1 MLKTNK
7 TKNMKKILLL
17 NILFISSL
25 FSQDYYFEKY
35 APFDE
40 NIKSPEEFL
49 GYPIGEMQTRHDL
62 IVSYMEYL
70 SNVSDKA
77 QILHY
82 GQTYEK
88 RKLVILAISSS
99 DKIIDLEKIREN
111 HISYLDPE
119 HPNYSKESKP
129 ENLPVI
135 INLAYSV
142 HGNEPSTS
150 EAALLTAYTLISS
163 KSDEISKYLSDS
175 IILIDPTLNPDGR
188 DRHTHWVNT
197 YKGSPLV
204 DDPQD
209 AEHNEYWPGGRTNH
223 YWFDLNRDWYL
234 GIHPESRSK
243 LKWYHSWKPN
253 VTADFHEMG
262 TNSTYFFV
270 PFKPNGSLN
279 PVIPKEN
286 YDYFNFLFGSYFADA
301 LDEIGTLY
309 FTREI
314 FDRTYPGYGS
324 AYPDYLGGIGLL
336 FEQASSRG
344 FKQKTQFGEITFP
357 FTIKNQYVSGMTTVK
372 ASVANKEK
380 LKDYQS
386 NFYKSAITD
395 SSREKVRGY
404 IFNEGNDKNKTKAF
418 IDKLKLHDIKVLN
431 NKEQF
436 YVPTVQKNYRLVRSF
451 FETHQQYR
459 DSVFYDASAW
469 SMANIYDI
477 DYSASNKDFV
487 GKEVDDIDQLF
498 EVNEFSESNYAYII
512 DSQDYNIPAVTYDL
526 LNNDVFTSASFKPF
540 SIQTSTGTKSFNYGS
555 LIIPLSIQKKL
566 NSDELYKKMKSIQK
580 KYNVNIYSVESG
592 LSSSG
597 IDLGSGYVMPVN
609 KPSAMMLI
617 GTGVR
622 AYEAGEVWHLLD
634 QRVGMPIT
642 KVPIRNFD
650 NISMDKYNVLV
661 LVSGNYKFS
670 DSQIEKIKT
679 WAENGNT
686 IISIGSGSK
695 FLIDKNI
702 VDESLLEKEESDEIN
717 YLAYGDA
724 RENRGKE
731 QIGGVILNSMIDLTH
746 PLAFGYENNTLPLY
760 KNNSIWL
767 KPSKNSYSSVVRYT
781 DDSLI
786 DGFLSENNKSKIK
799 ESVSLVVSKVGK
811 GIAIMFAD
819 NPNFRGAWYGTNRLF
834 LNAILL
840 GDKIYIP

>member
-1 MLKTNK
+1 
-7 TKNMKKILLL
+7 MKKILLL
-17 NILFISSL
+17 NLLFIGSL

-163 KSDEISKYLSDS
+163 KSDEISNYLSDS

-301 LDEIGTLY
+301 LDEMGTLY

-395 SSREKVRGY
+395 SSRKKVRGY
-404 IFNEGNDKNKTKAF
+404 IFNQGNDKNKTKAF

-487 GKEVDDIDQLF
+487 GEEVDDIDELF

-526 LNNDVFTSASFKPF
+526 LNNEVFTSASFKPF
-540 SIQTSTGTKSFNYGS
+540 TIQTSTGTKSFNYGS
-555 LIIPLSIQKKL
+555 LIIPLSVQKKL
-566 NSDELYKKMKSIQK
+566 NSDELYEKMKSIQK
-580 KYNVNIYSVESG
+580 KYDVNIYSVESG

-597 IDLGSGYVMPVN
+597 VDLGSGYVMPLN

-622 AYEAGEVWHLLD
+622 SYEAGEVWHLLD

-642 KVPIRNFD
+642 KVPMRNFD

-695 FLIDKNI
+695 LLIDKKI
-702 VDESLLEKEESDEIN
+702 VDENLLEKEESNAIN

-731 QIGGVILNSMIDLTH
+731 QIGGVILNSIIDLSH

-767 KPSKNSYSSVVRYT
+767 KPSKNNYSSVVRYS
-781 DDSLI
+781 DNSLI
-786 DGFLSENNKSKIK
+786 DGFLSENNKEKIK
-799 ESVSLVVSKVGK
+799 ESVSLVVSRVGR
-811 GIAIMFAD
+811 GIAVMFAD

-834 LNAILL
+834 LNAIFL

>member
-1 MLKTNK
+1 
-7 TKNMKKILLL
+7 MKKILLL
-17 NILFISSL
+17 NLLFIGSL

-163 KSDEISKYLSDS
+163 KSDEISNYLSDS

-301 LDEIGTLY
+301 LDEMGTLY

-395 SSREKVRGY
+395 SSRKKVRGY

-487 GKEVDDIDQLF
+487 GEEVDNIDELF

-526 LNNDVFTSASFKPF
+526 LNNEVFTSASFKPF
-540 SIQTSTGTKSFNYGS
+540 TIQTLTGTKSFNYGS
-555 LIIPLSIQKKL
+555 LIIPLSVQKKL
-566 NSDELYKKMKSIQK
+566 NSDELYEKMKSIQK
-580 KYNVNIYSVESG
+580 KYDVNIYSVESG

-597 IDLGSGYVMPVN
+597 VDLGSGYVMPLN

-622 AYEAGEVWHLLD
+622 SYEAGEVWHLLD

-642 KVPIRNFD
+642 KVPMRNFD

-670 DSQIEKIKT
+670 DNQIEKIKT

-695 FLIDKNI
+695 LLIDKKI
-702 VDESLLEKEESDEIN
+702 VDENLLEKEESNAMN

-731 QIGGVILNSMIDLTH
+731 QIGGVILNSIIDLSH
-746 PLAFGYENNTLPLY
+746 PLAFGYENNSLPLY

-767 KPSKNSYSSVVRYT
+767 KPSKNNYSSVVRYSEN
-781 DDSLI
+781 SLI
-786 DGFLSENNKSKIK
+786 DGFLSENNKAKIK
-799 ESVSLVVSKVGK
+799 ESVSLVVSRVGR
-811 GIAIMFAD
+811 GIAVMFAD

>member
-1 MLKTNK
+1 
-7 TKNMKKILLL
+7 MKKILLL
-17 NILFISSL
+17 NLLFIGSL

-301 LDEIGTLY
+301 LDEMGTLY

-395 SSREKVRGY
+395 SSRKKVRGY
-404 IFNEGNDKNKTKAF
+404 IFNQGNDKNKTKAF

-487 GKEVDDIDQLF
+487 GEEVDNIDELF

-526 LNNDVFTSASFKPF
+526 LNNEVFTSASFKPF
-540 SIQTSTGTKSFNYGS
+540 TIQTSTGTKSFNYGS
-555 LIIPLSIQKKL
+555 LIIPLSVQKKL
-566 NSDELYKKMKSIQK
+566 NSDELYEKMKSIQK
-580 KYNVNIYSVESG
+580 KYDVNIYSVESG

-597 IDLGSGYVMPVN
+597 VDLGSGYVMPLN

-622 AYEAGEVWHLLD
+622 SYEAGEVWHLLD

-642 KVPIRNFD
+642 KVPMRNFD

-670 DSQIEKIKT
+670 DNQIEKIKT

-695 FLIDKNI
+695 LLIDKKI
-702 VDESLLEKEESDEIN
+702 VDENLLEKEESNAMN

-731 QIGGVILNSMIDLTH
+731 QIGGVILNSIIDLSH
-746 PLAFGYENNTLPLY
+746 PLAFGYENNSLPLY

-767 KPSKNSYSSVVRYT
+767 KPSKNNYSSVVRYSEN
-781 DDSLI
+781 SLI
-786 DGFLSENNKSKIK
+786 DGFLSENNKAKIK
-799 ESVSLVVSKVGK
+799 ESVSLVVSRVGR
-811 GIAIMFAD
+811 GIAVMFAD

>member
-1 MLKTNK
+1 MIKS
-7 TKNMKKILLL
+7 KNMKKILLL

-49 GYPIGEMQTRHDL
+49 GYPIGEMHTRHDL

-70 SNVSDKA
+70 SDVSDKA

-82 GQTYEK
+82 GETYEK

-99 DKIIDLEKIREN
+99 DKIIDLEKIRDN

-119 HPNYSKESKP
+119 HPNYSEESKP

-163 KSDEISKYLSDS
+163 KSDDISKYLSES

-188 DRHTHWVNT
+188 DRHTNWVNT

-243 LKWYHSWKPN
+243 LNWYHSWKPN

-344 FKQKTQFGEITFP
+344 HKQKTQFGEITFP
-357 FTIKNQYVSGMTTVK
+357 FTIKNQYVSSMTTIK

-380 LKDYQS
+380 LKDYQN

-395 SSREKVRGY
+395 SSRKKVRGY

-487 GKEVDDIDQLF
+487 GEEVDDIDELF
-498 EVNEFSESNYAYII
+498 KVNEFSESNYAYII

-526 LNNDVFTSASFKPF
+526 LNNEVFTSASFKPF
-540 SIQTSTGTKSFNYGS
+540 TIQTSTGNKSFNYGS
-555 LIIPLSIQKKL
+555 LIIPMSVQKKF
-566 NSDELYKKMKSIQK
+566 NSDELYEKMKSIQK
-580 KYNVNIYSVESG
+580 KYDVNIYSVQSG

-597 IDLGSGYVMPVN
+597 VDLGSGYVMPLN

-622 AYEAGEVWHLLD
+622 SYEAGEVWHLLD

-642 KVPIRNFD
+642 KVPMRNFD

-670 DSQIEKIKT
+670 DNQIEKIKT

-695 FLIDKNI
+695 LLIDKKI
-702 VDESLLEKEESDEIN
+702 VDENLLEKEESNAMN

-731 QIGGVILNSMIDLTH
+731 QIGGVILNSIIDLSH

-767 KPSKNSYSSVVRYT
+767 KPSKNNYSSVVRYSEN
-781 DDSLI
+781 SLI
-786 DGFLSENNKSKIK
+786 DGFLSENNKKKIK
-799 ESVSLVVSKVGK
+799 ESVSLVVSRVGR
-811 GIAIMFAD
+811 GIAVMFAD

-840 GDKIYIP
+840 GDKIRIP

>member
-1 MLKTNK
+1 
-7 TKNMKKILLL
+7 MKKILLL
-17 NILFISSL
+17 NLLFIGSL

-163 KSDEISKYLSDS
+163 KSDEISNYLSDS

-395 SSREKVRGY
+395 SSRKKVRGY
-404 IFNEGNDKNKTKAF
+404 IFNQGNDKNKTKAF

-487 GKEVDDIDQLF
+487 GKEVDDIDELF

-526 LNNDVFTSASFKPF
+526 LNNEVFTSASFKPF
-540 SIQTSTGTKSFNYGS
+540 TIQTSTGTKSFNYGS
-555 LIIPLSIQKKL
+555 LIIPLSVQKKL
-566 NSDELYKKMKSIQK
+566 NSDELYEKMKSIQK
-580 KYNVNIYSVESG
+580 KYDVNIYSVESG

-597 IDLGSGYVMPVN
+597 VDLGSGYVMPLN

-622 AYEAGEVWHLLD
+622 SYEAGEVWHLLD

-642 KVPIRNFD
+642 KVPMRNFD

-670 DSQIEKIKT
+670 DNQIEKIKT

-695 FLIDKNI
+695 LLIDKKI
-702 VDESLLEKEESDEIN
+702 VDENLLEKEESNAMN

-731 QIGGVILNSMIDLTH
+731 QIGGVILNSIIDLSH
-746 PLAFGYENNTLPLY
+746 PLAFGYENNSLPLY

-767 KPSKNSYSSVVRYT
+767 KPSKNNYSSVVRYSEN
-781 DDSLI
+781 SLI
-786 DGFLSENNKSKIK
+786 DGFLSENNKAKIK
-799 ESVSLVVSKVGK
+799 ESVSLVVSRVGR
-811 GIAIMFAD
+811 GIAVMFAD

>member
-1 MLKTNK
+1 MIKL
-7 TKNMKKILLL
+7 KNMKKIIIL
-17 NILFISSL
+17 NLLFISSL

-49 GYPIGEMQTRHDL
+49 GYPIGEMHTRHDL

-70 SNVSDKA
+70 SDVSDKA

-82 GQTYEK
+82 GETYEK

-99 DKIIDLEKIREN
+99 DKIIDLEKIRDN

-395 SSREKVRGY
+395 SSRKKVRGY

-477 DYSASNKDFV
+477 DYSASNKDFL
-487 GKEVDDIDQLF
+487 GEEVDDIDDLF

-526 LNNDVFTSASFKPF
+526 LNNEVFTSASFKPF
-540 SIQTSTGTKSFNYGS
+540 TIQTLTGTKSFNYGS
-555 LIIPLSIQKKL
+555 LIIPLSVQKKL
-566 NSDELYKKMKSIQK
+566 NSDELYEKMKSIQK
-580 KYNVNIYSVESG
+580 KYDVNIYSVESG

-597 IDLGSGYVMPVN
+597 VDLGSGYVMPLN

-622 AYEAGEVWHLLD
+622 SYEAGEVWHLLD

-642 KVPIRNFD
+642 KVPMRNFD

-670 DSQIEKIKT
+670 DNQIEKIKT

-695 FLIDKNI
+695 LLIDKKI
-702 VDESLLEKEESDEIN
+702 VDENLLEKEESNAMN

-731 QIGGVILNSMIDLTH
+731 QIGGVILNSIIDLSH

-767 KPSKNSYSSVVRYT
+767 KPSKNNYSSVVRYSEN
-781 DDSLI
+781 SLI
-786 DGFLSENNKSKIK
+786 DGFLSENNKEKIK
-799 ESVSLVVSKVGK
+799 ESVSLVVSRVGR
-811 GIAIMFAD
+811 GIAVMFAD

>member
-1 MLKTNK
+1 
-7 TKNMKKILLL
+7 MKKILLL
-17 NILFISSL
+17 NLLFIGSL

-301 LDEIGTLY
+301 LDEMGTLY

-395 SSREKVRGY
+395 SSRKKVRGY

-487 GKEVDDIDQLF
+487 GEEVDDIDELF

-526 LNNDVFTSASFKPF
+526 LNNEVFTSASFKPF
-540 SIQTSTGTKSFNYGS
+540 TIQTSTGTKSFNYGS
-555 LIIPLSIQKKL
+555 LMIPLSVQKKL
-566 NSDELYKKMKSIQK
+566 NSDELYEKMKSIQK
-580 KYNVNIYSVESG
+580 KYDVNIYSVESG

-597 IDLGSGYVMPVN
+597 VDLGSGYVMPLN

-622 AYEAGEVWHLLD
+622 SYEAGEVWHLLD

-642 KVPIRNFD
+642 KVPMRNFD

-670 DSQIEKIKT
+670 DNQIEKIKT

-695 FLIDKNI
+695 LLIDKKI
-702 VDESLLEKEESDEIN
+702 VDENLLEKEESNAMN

-731 QIGGVILNSMIDLTH
+731 QIGGVILNSIIDLSH

-767 KPSKNSYSSVVRYT
+767 KPSKNNYSSVVRYS
-781 DDSLI
+781 DNSLI
-786 DGFLSENNKSKIK
+786 DGFLSENNKEKIK
-799 ESVSLVVSKVGK
+799 ESVSLVVSRVGR
-811 GIAIMFAD
+811 GIAVMFAD

-834 LNAILL
+834 LNAIFL

>member
-1 MLKTNK
+1 
-7 TKNMKKILLL
+7 MKKILLL
-17 NILFISSL
+17 NLLFIGSL

-395 SSREKVRGY
+395 SSRKKVRGY
-404 IFNEGNDKNKTKAF
+404 IFNQGNDKNKTKAF

-431 NKEQF
+431 NKELF

-487 GKEVDDIDQLF
+487 GEEVDDIDELF

-526 LNNDVFTSASFKPF
+526 LNNEVFTSASFKPF
-540 SIQTSTGTKSFNYGS
+540 TIQTKTGTKSFNYGS
-555 LIIPLSIQKKL
+555 LIIPLSVQKKL
-566 NSDELYKKMKSIQK
+566 NSDELYEKMKSIQK
-580 KYNVNIYSVESG
+580 KYDVNIYSVESG

-597 IDLGSGYVMPVN
+597 IDLGSGYVMPLN

-622 AYEAGEVWHLLD
+622 SYEAGEVWHLLD

-642 KVPIRNFD
+642 KVPMRNFD

-670 DSQIEKIKT
+670 DNQIEKIKT

-695 FLIDKNI
+695 LLIDKKI
-702 VDESLLEKEESDEIN
+702 VDENLLEKEESNAMN

-731 QIGGVILNSMIDLTH
+731 QIGGVILNSIIDLSH
-746 PLAFGYENNTLPLY
+746 PLAFGYENNSLPLY

-767 KPSKNSYSSVVRYT
+767 KPSKNNYSSVVRYSEN
-781 DDSLI
+781 SLI
-786 DGFLSENNKSKIK
+786 DGFLSENNKAKIK
-799 ESVSLVVSKVGK
+799 ESVSLVVSRVGR
-811 GIAIMFAD
+811 GIAVMFAD

>member
-1 MLKTNK
+1 
-7 TKNMKKILLL
+7 MKKILLL
-17 NILFISSL
+17 NLLFIGSL

-163 KSDEISKYLSDS
+163 KSDEISNYLSDS

-301 LDEIGTLY
+301 LDEMGTLY

-395 SSREKVRGY
+395 SSRKKVRGY
-404 IFNEGNDKNKTKAF
+404 IFNQGNDKNKTKAF

-487 GKEVDDIDQLF
+487 GEEVDNIDELF

-526 LNNDVFTSASFKPF
+526 LNNEVFTSASFKPF
-540 SIQTSTGTKSFNYGS
+540 TIQTLTGTKSFNYGS
-555 LIIPLSIQKKL
+555 LIIPLSVQKKL
-566 NSDELYKKMKSIQK
+566 NSDELYEKMKSIQK
-580 KYNVNIYSVESG
+580 KYDVNIYSVESG

-597 IDLGSGYVMPVN
+597 VDLGSGYVMPLN

-622 AYEAGEVWHLLD
+622 SYEAGEVWHLLD

-642 KVPIRNFD
+642 KVPMRNFD

-670 DSQIEKIKT
+670 DNQIEKIKT

-695 FLIDKNI
+695 LLIDKKI
-702 VDESLLEKEESDEIN
+702 VDENLLEKEESNAMN

-731 QIGGVILNSMIDLTH
+731 QIGGVILNSIIDLSH
-746 PLAFGYENNTLPLY
+746 PLAFGYENNSLPLY

-767 KPSKNSYSSVVRYT
+767 KPSKNNYSSVVRYSEN
-781 DDSLI
+781 SLI
-786 DGFLSENNKSKIK
+786 DGFLSENNKAKIK
-799 ESVSLVVSKVGK
+799 ESVSLVVSRVGR
-811 GIAIMFAD
+811 GIAVMFAD

>member
-1 MLKTNK
+1 MIKF
-7 TKNMKKILLL
+7 KNMKKIIIL
-17 NILFISSL
+17 NLLFIGSL

-49 GYPIGEMQTRHDL
+49 GYPIGEMHTRHDL

-70 SNVSDKA
+70 SDVSDKA

-82 GQTYEK
+82 GETYEK

-99 DKIIDLEKIREN
+99 DKIIDLEKIRDN

-163 KSDEISKYLSDS
+163 KSDEISKYLSES

-188 DRHTHWVNT
+188 DRHTNWVNT

-243 LKWYHSWKPN
+243 LNWYHSWKPN

-344 FKQKTQFGEITFP
+344 HKQKTQFGEITFP
-357 FTIKNQYVSGMTTVK
+357 FTIKNQYVSSMTTVK

-395 SSREKVRGY
+395 SSRKKVKGY

-526 LNNDVFTSASFKPF
+526 LNNEVLTSASFKPF
-540 SIQTSTGTKSFNYGS
+540 TIQTLTGTKSFNYGS
-555 LIIPLSIQKKL
+555 LIIPLSVQKKL
-566 NSDELYKKMKSIQK
+566 NSDELYEKMKSIQK
-580 KYNVNIYSVESG
+580 KYDVNIYSVESG
-592 LSSSG
+592 LSSTG
-597 IDLGSGYVMPVN
+597 VDLGSGYVMPLN

-622 AYEAGEVWHLLD
+622 SYEAGEVWHLLD

-670 DSQIEKIKT
+670 DNQIEKIKT

-695 FLIDKNI
+695 LLIDKKI
-702 VDESLLEKEESDEIN
+702 VEENLLEKEESNVMN

-731 QIGGVILNSMIDLTH
+731 QIGGVILNSIIDLSH

-767 KPSKNSYSSVVRYT
+767 KPSKNNYSSVVRYSEN
-781 DDSLI
+781 SLI
-786 DGFLSENNKSKIK
+786 DGFLSENNKAKIK
-799 ESVSLVVSKVGK
+799 ESVSLVVSRVGR
-811 GIAIMFAD
+811 GIAVMFAD

-840 GDKIYIP
+840 GDKIYVP

>member
-1 MLKTNK
+1 
-7 TKNMKKILLL
+7 MKKILLL
-17 NILFISSL
+17 NLLFISSL

-301 LDEIGTLY
+301 LDEMGTLY

-395 SSREKVRGY
+395 SSRKKVRGY

-487 GKEVDDIDQLF
+487 GKEVDDIDELF

-526 LNNDVFTSASFKPF
+526 LNNEVFTSASFKPF
-540 SIQTSTGTKSFNYGS
+540 TIQTSTGTKSFNYGS
-555 LIIPLSIQKKL
+555 LIIPLSVQKKL
-566 NSDELYKKMKSIQK
+566 NSDELYEKMKSIQK
-580 KYNVNIYSVESG
+580 KYDVNIYSVESG

-597 IDLGSGYVMPVN
+597 VDLGSGYVMPLN

-622 AYEAGEVWHLLD
+622 SYEAGEVWHLLD

-642 KVPIRNFD
+642 KVPMRNFD

-670 DSQIEKIKT
+670 DNQIEKIKT

-695 FLIDKNI
+695 LLIDKKI
-702 VDESLLEKEESDEIN
+702 VDENLLEKQESNAMN

-731 QIGGVILNSMIDLTH
+731 QIGGVILNSIIDLSH

-767 KPSKNSYSSVVRYT
+767 KPSKNNYSSVVRYSEN
-781 DDSLI
+781 SLI
-786 DGFLSENNKSKIK
+786 DGFLSENNKAKIK
-799 ESVSLVVSKVGK
+799 ESVSLVVSRVGR
-811 GIAIMFAD
+811 GIAVMFAD

>member
-1 MLKTNK
+1 
-7 TKNMKKILLL
+7 MKKILLL
-17 NILFISSL
+17 NLLFIGSL

-163 KSDEISKYLSDS
+163 KSDEISNYLSDS

-301 LDEIGTLY
+301 LDEMGTLY

-395 SSREKVRGY
+395 SSRKKVRGY

-487 GKEVDDIDQLF
+487 GEEVDDIDELF

-526 LNNDVFTSASFKPF
+526 LNNEVFTSASFKPF
-540 SIQTSTGTKSFNYGS
+540 TIQTLTGTKSFNYGS
-555 LIIPLSIQKKL
+555 LIIPLSVQKKL
-566 NSDELYKKMKSIQK
+566 NSDELYEKMKSIQK
-580 KYNVNIYSVESG
+580 KYDVNIYSVESG

-597 IDLGSGYVMPVN
+597 VDLGSGYVMPLN

-622 AYEAGEVWHLLD
+622 SYEAGEVWHLLD

-642 KVPIRNFD
+642 KVPMRNFD

-670 DSQIEKIKT
+670 DNQIEKIKT

-695 FLIDKNI
+695 LLIDKKI
-702 VDESLLEKEESDEIN
+702 VDENLLEKEESNAMN

-731 QIGGVILNSMIDLTH
+731 QIGGVILNSIIDLSH
-746 PLAFGYENNTLPLY
+746 PLAFGYENNSLPLY

-767 KPSKNSYSSVVRYT
+767 KPSKNNYSSVVRYSEN
-781 DDSLI
+781 SLI
-786 DGFLSENNKSKIK
+786 DGFLSENNKAKIK
-799 ESVSLVVSKVGK
+799 ESVSLVVSRVGR
-811 GIAIMFAD
+811 GIAVMFAD

>member
-1 MLKTNK
+1 
-7 TKNMKKILLL
+7 MKKILLL

-49 GYPIGEMQTRHDL
+49 GYPIGEMHTRHDL

-70 SNVSDKA
+70 SDVSDKA

-82 GQTYEK
+82 GETYER

-99 DKIIDLEKIREN
+99 DKIIDLEKIRDN

-119 HPNYSKESKP
+119 HPNYSEESKP

-163 KSDEISKYLSDS
+163 KSDDISKYLSES

-188 DRHTHWVNT
+188 DRHTNWVNT

-243 LKWYHSWKPN
+243 LNWYHSWKPN

-344 FKQKTQFGEITFP
+344 HKQKTQFGEITFP
-357 FTIKNQYVSGMTTVK
+357 FTIKNQYISGMTTIK

-395 SSREKVRGY
+395 SSRKKVRGY

-418 IDKLKLHDIKVLN
+418 IDKLKIHDIKVLRD
-431 NKEQF
+431 KEQF

-487 GKEVDDIDQLF
+487 GEEVDDIDELF
-498 EVNEFSESNYAYII
+498 EFNEFSESNYAYII

-526 LNNDVFTSASFKPF
+526 LNNEVFTSASFKPF
-540 SIQTSTGTKSFNYGS
+540 TIQTLTGNKSFNYGS
-555 LIIPLSIQKKL
+555 LIIPLSVQKKL
-566 NSDELYKKMKSIQK
+566 NSDELYEKMKSIQK

-597 IDLGSGYVMPVN
+597 VDLGSGYVMPLN

-622 AYEAGEVWHLLD
+622 SYEAGEVWHLLD

-642 KVPIRNFD
+642 KVPMRNFD

-670 DSQIEKIKT
+670 DNQIEKIKT

-695 FLIDKNI
+695 LLIDKKI
-702 VDESLLEKEESDEIN
+702 VDENLLEKEESNAMN

-731 QIGGVILNSMIDLTH
+731 QIGGVILNSIIDLSH
-746 PLAFGYENNTLPLY
+746 PLAFGYENNSLPLY

-767 KPSKNSYSSVVRYT
+767 KPSKNNYSSVVRYSEN
-781 DDSLI
+781 SLI
-786 DGFLSENNKSKIK
+786 DGFLSENNKAKIK
-799 ESVSLVVSKVGK
+799 ESVSLVVSRVGR
-811 GIAIMFAD
+811 GIAVMFAD

-840 GDKIYIP
+840 GDKIRIP

>member
-1 MLKTNK
+1 
-7 TKNMKKILLL
+7 MKKIILL
-17 NILFISSL
+17 NLLFIGSL

-35 APFDE
+35 APFDD

-49 GYPIGEMQTRHDL
+49 GYPIGEMHTRHDL

-70 SNVSDKA
+70 SEVSDKA

-82 GQTYEK
+82 GETYEK
-88 RKLVILAISSS
+88 RKLIILAISSS
-99 DKIIDLEKIREN
+99 DKIIDLEKIRDN

-150 EAALLTAYTLISS
+150 EAALLTAYTLIGS
-163 KSDEISKYLSDS
+163 KSDEISKYLSES

-188 DRHTHWVNT
+188 DRHTNWVNT

-243 LKWYHSWKPN
+243 LNWYHSWKPN

-344 FKQKTQFGEITFP
+344 HKQKTQFGEITFP
-357 FTIKNQYVSGMTTVK
+357 FTIKNQYVSSMTTVK

-395 SSREKVRGY
+395 SSRKKVRGY

-431 NKEQF
+431 NKELF

-487 GKEVDDIDQLF
+487 GEEVDDIDELF

-526 LNNDVFTSASFKPF
+526 LNNEVFTSASFKPF
-540 SIQTSTGTKSFNYGS
+540 TINTSTGTKDFNYGS
-555 LIIPLSIQKKL
+555 LIIPLSVQKKL
-566 NSDELYKKMKSIQK
+566 NSDELYEKMKSIQK
-580 KYNVNIYSVESG
+580 KYEVNIYSVESG
-592 LSSSG
+592 LSSTG
-597 IDLGSGYVMPVN
+597 VDLGSGYVMPLN
-609 KPSAMMLI
+609 KPNAMMLI

-622 AYEAGEVWHLLD
+622 SYEAGEVWHLLD

-642 KVPIRNFD
+642 KIPLRNFD

-661 LVSGNYKFS
+661 IVSGNYKLS
-670 DSQIEKIKT
+670 DNQIKKIKS
-679 WAENGNT
+679 WAEKGNT

-695 FLIDKNI
+695 LLIDKKLVSEELTKKGKSDT
-702 VDESLLEKEESDEIN
+702 VD
-717 YLAYGDA
+717 YLPYGDS

-731 QIGGVILNSMIDLTH
+731 RIGGVILNTQIDLTH
-746 PLAFGYENNTLPLY
+746 PLAFGYENNSLPVY

-767 KPSKNSYSSVVRYT
+767 KPSKNEYSSVVRYS
-781 DDSLI
+781 DNSLI
-786 DGFLSENNKSKIK
+786 DGFLSETNKKMLS
-799 ESVSLVVSKVGK
+799 ESVSLVVSKIGS
-811 GIAIMFAD
+811 GIAVMFSD

-834 LNAILL
+834 LNAIFL
-840 GDKIYIP
+840 GDRIYIP

>member
-1 MLKTNK
+1 
-7 TKNMKKILLL
+7 MKKILLL
-17 NILFISSL
+17 NLLFIGSL

-163 KSDEISKYLSDS
+163 KSDEISNYLSDS

-301 LDEIGTLY
+301 LDEMGTLY

-395 SSREKVRGY
+395 SSRKKVRGY
-404 IFNEGNDKNKTKAF
+404 IFNQGNDKNKTKAF

-487 GKEVDDIDQLF
+487 GEEVDNIDELF

-526 LNNDVFTSASFKPF
+526 LNNEVFTSASFKPF
-540 SIQTSTGTKSFNYGS
+540 TIQTSTGTKSFNYGS
-555 LIIPLSIQKKL
+555 LIIPLSVQKKL
-566 NSDELYKKMKSIQK
+566 NSDELYEKMKSIQK
-580 KYNVNIYSVESG
+580 KYDVNIYSVESG

-597 IDLGSGYVMPVN
+597 VDLGSGYVMPLN

-622 AYEAGEVWHLLD
+622 SYEAGEVWHLLD

-642 KVPIRNFD
+642 KVPMRNFD

-670 DSQIEKIKT
+670 DNQIEKIKT

-695 FLIDKNI
+695 LLIDKKI
-702 VDESLLEKEESDEIN
+702 VDENLLEKEESNAMN

-731 QIGGVILNSMIDLTH
+731 QIGGVILNSIIDLSH
-746 PLAFGYENNTLPLY
+746 PLAFGYENNSLPLY

-767 KPSKNSYSSVVRYT
+767 KPSKNNYSSVVRYSEN
-781 DDSLI
+781 SLI
-786 DGFLSENNKSKIK
+786 DGFLSENNKAKIK
-799 ESVSLVVSKVGK
+799 ESVSLVVSRVGR
-811 GIAIMFAD
+811 GIAVMFAD

>member
-1 MLKTNK
+1 
-7 TKNMKKILLL
+7 MKKILLL
-17 NILFISSL
+17 NLLFISSL

-301 LDEIGTLY
+301 LDEMGTLY

-380 LKDYQS
+380 LKDYQN

-395 SSREKVRGY
+395 SSRKKVRGY

-487 GKEVDDIDQLF
+487 GEEVDDIDELF

-526 LNNDVFTSASFKPF
+526 LNNEVFTSASFKPF
-540 SIQTSTGTKSFNYGS
+540 TIQTSTGTKSFNYGS
-555 LIIPLSIQKKL
+555 LIIPLSVQKKL
-566 NSDELYKKMKSIQK
+566 NSDELYEKMKSIQK
-580 KYNVNIYSVESG
+580 KYDVNIYSVESG

-597 IDLGSGYVMPVN
+597 VDLGSGYVMPLN

-622 AYEAGEVWHLLD
+622 SYEAGEVWHLLD

-642 KVPIRNFD
+642 KVPMRNFD

-695 FLIDKNI
+695 LLIDKKI
-702 VDESLLEKEESDEIN
+702 VDENLLEKEESNAIN

-731 QIGGVILNSMIDLTH
+731 QIGGVILNSIIDLSH

-767 KPSKNSYSSVVRYT
+767 KPSKNNYSSVVRYS
-781 DDSLI
+781 DNSLI
-786 DGFLSENNKSKIK
+786 DGFLSENNKEKIK
-799 ESVSLVVSKVGK
+799 ESVSLVVSRVGR
-811 GIAIMFAD
+811 GIAVMFAD

-834 LNAILL
+834 LNAIFL

>member
-1 MLKTNK
+1 
-7 TKNMKKILLL
+7 MKKILLL
-17 NILFISSL
+17 NLLFISSL

-163 KSDEISKYLSDS
+163 KSDEISNYLSDS

-301 LDEIGTLY
+301 LDEMGTLY

-395 SSREKVRGY
+395 SSRKKVRGY

-487 GKEVDDIDQLF
+487 GKEVDDIDELF

-526 LNNDVFTSASFKPF
+526 LNNEVFTSASFKPF
-540 SIQTSTGTKSFNYGS
+540 TIQTSTGTKSFNYGS
-555 LIIPLSIQKKL
+555 LIIPLSVQKKL
-566 NSDELYKKMKSIQK
+566 NSDELYEKMKSIQK
-580 KYNVNIYSVESG
+580 KYDVNIYSVESG

-597 IDLGSGYVMPVN
+597 VDLGSGYVMPLN

-622 AYEAGEVWHLLD
+622 SYEAGEVWHLLD

-642 KVPIRNFD
+642 KVPMRNFD

-670 DSQIEKIKT
+670 DNQIEKIKT

-695 FLIDKNI
+695 LLIDKKI
-702 VDESLLEKEESDEIN
+702 VDENLLEKEESNAMN

-731 QIGGVILNSMIDLTH
+731 QIGGVILNSIIDLSH
-746 PLAFGYENNTLPLY
+746 PLAFGYENNSLPLY

-767 KPSKNSYSSVVRYT
+767 KPSKNNYSSVVRYSEN
-781 DDSLI
+781 SLI
-786 DGFLSENNKSKIK
+786 DGFLSENNKAKIK
-799 ESVSLVVSKVGK
+799 ESVSLVVSRVGR
-811 GIAIMFAD
+811 GIAVMFAD

>member
-1 MLKTNK
+1 
-7 TKNMKKILLL
+7 MKKILLL
-17 NILFISSL
+17 NLLFIGSL
-25 FSQDYYFEKY
+25 FSQDYYYEKY

-77 QILHY
+77 QIMHY
-82 GQTYEK
+82 GETYEK

-99 DKIIDLEKIREN
+99 DKILELDKIREN
-111 HISYLDPE
+111 HISYLNPE
-119 HPNYSKESKP
+119 HPNYLEESKP
-129 ENLPVI
+129 EDLPVI

-150 EAALLTAYTLISS
+150 EAALLTAYTLIGS
-163 KSDEISKYLSDS
+163 KSDEISKYLSES
-175 IILIDPTLNPDGR
+175 VILIDPTLNPDGR

-395 SSREKVRGY
+395 SSRKKVRGY
-404 IFNEGNDKNKTKAF
+404 IFNVGNDKNKTKAF

-498 EVNEFSESNYAYII
+498 EVKEFSESNYAYII

-540 SIQTSTGTKSFNYGS
+540 TIQTSTGTKSFNYGS

-566 NSDELYKKMKSIQK
+566 NSDELYEKMKSIQK

-686 IISIGSGSK
+686 IVSIGSGSK

-811 GIAIMFAD
+811 GIAVMFAD

>member
-1 MLKTNK
+1 
-7 TKNMKKILLL
+7 MKKILLL
-17 NILFISSL
+17 NLLFIGSL

-163 KSDEISKYLSDS
+163 KSDEISNYLSDS

-301 LDEIGTLY
+301 LDEMGTLY

-395 SSREKVRGY
+395 SSRKKVRGY
-404 IFNEGNDKNKTKAF
+404 IFNQGNDKNKTKAF

-487 GKEVDDIDQLF
+487 GEEVDDIDELF

-526 LNNDVFTSASFKPF
+526 LNNEVFTSASFKPF
-540 SIQTSTGTKSFNYGS
+540 TIQTSTGTKSFNYGS
-555 LIIPLSIQKKL
+555 LIIPLSVQKKL
-566 NSDELYKKMKSIQK
+566 NSDELYEKMKSIQK
-580 KYNVNIYSVESG
+580 KYDVNIYSVESG

-597 IDLGSGYVMPVN
+597 VDLGSGYVMPLN

-622 AYEAGEVWHLLD
+622 SYEAGEVWHLLD

-642 KVPIRNFD
+642 KVPMRNFD

-670 DSQIEKIKT
+670 DNQIEKIKT

-695 FLIDKNI
+695 LLIDKKI
-702 VDESLLEKEESDEIN
+702 VDENLLEKEESNAMN

-731 QIGGVILNSMIDLTH
+731 QIGGVILNSIIDLSH
-746 PLAFGYENNTLPLY
+746 PLAFGYENNSLPLY

-767 KPSKNSYSSVVRYT
+767 KPSKNNYSSVVRYSEN
-781 DDSLI
+781 SLI
-786 DGFLSENNKSKIK
+786 DGFLSENNKAKIK
-799 ESVSLVVSKVGK
+799 ESVSLVVSRVGR
-811 GIAIMFAD
+811 GIAVMFAD

-834 LNAILL
+834 LNAIFL

>member
-1 MLKTNK
+1 
-7 TKNMKKILLL
+7 MKKILLL
-17 NILFISSL
+17 NLLFIGSL

-301 LDEIGTLY
+301 LDEMGTLY

-395 SSREKVRGY
+395 SSRKKVRGY

-487 GKEVDDIDQLF
+487 GEEVDDIDELF

-526 LNNDVFTSASFKPF
+526 LNNEVFTSASFKPF
-540 SIQTSTGTKSFNYGS
+540 TIQTSTGTKSFNYGS
-555 LIIPLSIQKKL
+555 LIIPLSVQKKL
-566 NSDELYKKMKSIQK
+566 NSDELYEKMKSIQK
-580 KYNVNIYSVESG
+580 KYDVNIYSVESG

-597 IDLGSGYVMPVN
+597 VDLGSGYVMPLN

-622 AYEAGEVWHLLD
+622 SYEAGEVWHLLD

-642 KVPIRNFD
+642 KVPMRNFD

-670 DSQIEKIKT
+670 DNQIEKIKT

-695 FLIDKNI
+695 LLIDKKI
-702 VDESLLEKEESDEIN
+702 VDENLLEKEESNAMN

-731 QIGGVILNSMIDLTH
+731 QIGGVILNSIIDLSH
-746 PLAFGYENNTLPLY
+746 PLAFGYENNSLPLY

-767 KPSKNSYSSVVRYT
+767 KPSKNNYSSVVRYSEN
-781 DDSLI
+781 SLI
-786 DGFLSENNKSKIK
+786 DGFLSENNKAKIK
-799 ESVSLVVSKVGK
+799 ESVSLVVSRVGR
-811 GIAIMFAD
+811 GIAVMFAD

>member
-1 MLKTNK
+1 
-7 TKNMKKILLL
+7 MKKIILL
-17 NILFISSL
+17 NLLFIGSL

-35 APFDE
+35 APFDD

-49 GYPIGEMQTRHDL
+49 GYPIGEMHTRHDL

-70 SNVSDKA
+70 SEVSDKA

-82 GQTYEK
+82 GETYEK
-88 RKLVILAISSS
+88 RKLIILAISSS
-99 DKIIDLEKIREN
+99 DKIIDLEKIRDN

-150 EAALLTAYTLISS
+150 EAALLTAYTLIGS
-163 KSDEISKYLSDS
+163 KSDEISKYLSES

-188 DRHTHWVNT
+188 DRHTNWVNT

-243 LKWYHSWKPN
+243 LNWYHSWKPN

-344 FKQKTQFGEITFP
+344 HKQKTQFGEITFP
-357 FTIKNQYVSGMTTVK
+357 FTIKNQYVSSMTTVK

-395 SSREKVRGY
+395 SSRKKVRGY

-431 NKEQF
+431 NKELF

-477 DYSASNKDFV
+477 DYSASNKDFL
-487 GKEVDDIDQLF
+487 GEEVDDIDELF
-498 EVNEFSESNYAYII
+498 EVNEFSASNYAYII

-526 LNNDVFTSASFKPF
+526 LNNEVFTSASFKPF
-540 SIQTSTGTKSFNYGS
+540 TIQTKTGTKSFNYGS
-555 LIIPLSIQKKL
+555 LIIPLSVQKKL
-566 NSDELYKKMKSIQK
+566 NSDELYEKMKSIQK
-580 KYNVNIYSVESG
+580 KYEVNIYSVESG
-592 LSSSG
+592 LSSTG
-597 IDLGSGYVMPVN
+597 VDLGSGYVMPLN
-609 KPSAMMLI
+609 KPNAMMLI

-622 AYEAGEVWHLLD
+622 SYEAGEVWHLLD

-642 KVPIRNFD
+642 KIPLRNFD

-661 LVSGNYKFS
+661 IVSGNYKLS
-670 DSQIEKIKT
+670 DNQIKKIKS
-679 WAENGNT
+679 WAEKGNT

-695 FLIDKNI
+695 LLIDKKLVSEELAKKGKSDT
-702 VDESLLEKEESDEIN
+702 VD
-717 YLAYGDA
+717 YLPYGDS

-731 QIGGVILNSMIDLTH
+731 RIGGVILNTQIDLTH
-746 PLAFGYENNTLPLY
+746 PLAFGYENNSLPVY

-767 KPSKNSYSSVVRYT
+767 KPSKNEYSSVVRYS
-781 DDSLI
+781 DNSLI
-786 DGFLSENNKSKIK
+786 DGFLSETNKKMLS
-799 ESVSLVVSKVGK
+799 ESVSLVVSKIGS
-811 GIAIMFAD
+811 GIAVMFSD

-834 LNAILL
+834 LNAIFL
-840 GDKIYIP
+840 GDRIYIP

>member
-1 MLKTNK
+1 
-7 TKNMKKILLL
+7 MKKILLL
-17 NILFISSL
+17 NLLFIGSL

-99 DKIIDLEKIREN
+99 DKIIDLEKIRES

-163 KSDEISKYLSDS
+163 KSDEISNYLSDS

-243 LKWYHSWKPN
+243 LNWYHSWKPN

-301 LDEIGTLY
+301 LDEMGTLY

-395 SSREKVRGY
+395 SSRKKVRGY

-431 NKEQF
+431 NKQQF

-487 GKEVDDIDQLF
+487 GEEVDNIDELF

-526 LNNDVFTSASFKPF
+526 LNNEVFTSASFKPF
-540 SIQTSTGTKSFNYGS
+540 TIQTLTGTKSFNYGS
-555 LIIPLSIQKKL
+555 LIIPLSVQKKL
-566 NSDELYKKMKSIQK
+566 NSDELYEKMKSIQK
-580 KYNVNIYSVESG
+580 KYDVNIYSVESG

-597 IDLGSGYVMPVN
+597 VDLGSGYVMPLN

-622 AYEAGEVWHLLD
+622 SYEAGEVWHLLD

-642 KVPIRNFD
+642 KVPMRNFD

-670 DSQIEKIKT
+670 DNQIEKIKT

-695 FLIDKNI
+695 LLIDKKI
-702 VDESLLEKEESDEIN
+702 VDENLLEKEESNAMN

-731 QIGGVILNSMIDLTH
+731 QIGGVILNSIIDLSH
-746 PLAFGYENNTLPLY
+746 PLAFGYENNSLPLY

-767 KPSKNSYSSVVRYT
+767 KPSKNNYSSVVRYSEN
-781 DDSLI
+781 SLI
-786 DGFLSENNKSKIK
+786 DGFLSENNKAKIK
-799 ESVSLVVSKVGK
+799 ESVSLVVSRVGR
-811 GIAIMFAD
+811 GIAVMFAD

>member
-1 MLKTNK
+1 
-7 TKNMKKILLL
+7 MKKILLL
-17 NILFISSL
+17 NLLFIGSL

-163 KSDEISKYLSDS
+163 KSDEISNYLSDS

-301 LDEIGTLY
+301 LDEMGTLY

-395 SSREKVRGY
+395 SSRKKVRGY
-404 IFNEGNDKNKTKAF
+404 IFNQGNDKNKTKAF

-487 GKEVDDIDQLF
+487 GKEVKDIEQLF

-526 LNNDVFTSASFKPF
+526 LNNEVFTSASFKPF
-540 SIQTSTGTKSFNYGS
+540 TIQTSTGTKSFNYGS
-555 LIIPLSIQKKL
+555 LIIPLSVQKKL
-566 NSDELYKKMKSIQK
+566 NSDELYEKMKSIQK
-580 KYNVNIYSVESG
+580 KYDVNIYSVESG

-597 IDLGSGYVMPVN
+597 VDLGSGYVMPLN

-622 AYEAGEVWHLLD
+622 SYEAGEVWHLLD

-642 KVPIRNFD
+642 KVPMRNFD

-670 DSQIEKIKT
+670 DNQIEKIKT

-695 FLIDKNI
+695 LLIDKKI
-702 VDESLLEKEESDEIN
+702 VDENLLEKEESNAMN

-731 QIGGVILNSMIDLTH
+731 QIGGVILNSIIDLSH

-767 KPSKNSYSSVVRYT
+767 KPSKNNYSSVVRYS
-781 DDSLI
+781 DNSLI
-786 DGFLSENNKSKIK
+786 DGFLSENNKAKIK
-799 ESVSLVVSKVGK
+799 ESVSLVVSRVGR
-811 GIAIMFAD
+811 GIAVMFAD

-834 LNAILL
+834 LNAIFL

>member
-1 MLKTNK
+1 
-7 TKNMKKILLL
+7 MKKILLL
-17 NILFISSL
+17 NLLFIGSL

-163 KSDEISKYLSDS
+163 KSDEISNYLSDS

-301 LDEIGTLY
+301 LDEMGTLY

-395 SSREKVRGY
+395 SSRKKVRGY
-404 IFNEGNDKNKTKAF
+404 IFNQGNDKNKTKAF

-487 GKEVDDIDQLF
+487 GEEVDDIDELF

-526 LNNDVFTSASFKPF
+526 LNNEVFTSASFKPF
-540 SIQTSTGTKSFNYGS
+540 TIQTSTGTKSFNYGS
-555 LIIPLSIQKKL
+555 LIIPLSVQKKL
-566 NSDELYKKMKSIQK
+566 NSDELYEKMKSIQK
-580 KYNVNIYSVESG
+580 KYDVNIYSVESG

-597 IDLGSGYVMPVN
+597 VDLGSGYVMPLN

-622 AYEAGEVWHLLD
+622 SYEAGEVWHLLD

-642 KVPIRNFD
+642 KVPMRNFD

-670 DSQIEKIKT
+670 DNQIEKIKT

-695 FLIDKNI
+695 LLIDKKI
-702 VDESLLEKEESDEIN
+702 VDENLLEKEESNAMN

-731 QIGGVILNSMIDLTH
+731 QIGGVILNSIIDLSH
-746 PLAFGYENNTLPLY
+746 PLAFGYENNSLPLY

-767 KPSKNSYSSVVRYT
+767 KPSKNNYSSVVRYSEN
-781 DDSLI
+781 SLI
-786 DGFLSENNKSKIK
+786 DGFLSENNKAKIK
-799 ESVSLVVSKVGK
+799 ESVSLVVSRVGR
-811 GIAIMFAD
+811 GIAVMFAD